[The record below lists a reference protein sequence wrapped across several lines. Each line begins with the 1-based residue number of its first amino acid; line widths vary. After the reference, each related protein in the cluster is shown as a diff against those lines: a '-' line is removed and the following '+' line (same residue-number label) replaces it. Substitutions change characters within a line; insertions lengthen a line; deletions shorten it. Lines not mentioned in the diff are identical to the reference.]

1 VLFGTKSKIMSED
14 PVAGGSRIGLSND
27 VLGSGPVAVQNEGQ
41 QLRPVLGGARA
52 NQLLSGE
59 LRTAHSN

>member
-1 VLFGTKSKIMSED
+1 MSED

-41 QLRPVLGGARA
+41 QLRPMLGGAS

-59 LRTAHSN
+59 LRTAHRN